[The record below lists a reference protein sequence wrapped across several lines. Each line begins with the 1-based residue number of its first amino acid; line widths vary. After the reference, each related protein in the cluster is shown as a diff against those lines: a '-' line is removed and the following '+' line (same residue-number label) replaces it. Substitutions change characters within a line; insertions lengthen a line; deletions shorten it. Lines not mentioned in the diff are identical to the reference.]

1 MEANKKKLYSNDQM
15 NGHTHSHK
23 QLTLTLTLRH
33 FGHETRTNCRQRH
46 QHMIAEG
53 RHIMQPKKKK
63 KSTKMWYEI
72 ARIYGGWHGVGGE
85 IKMRMASR
93 YHEPTKPNQ
102 FLRKWAL

>member
-1 MEANKKKLYSNDQM
+1 M

-63 KSTKMWYEI
+63 N
-72 ARIYGGWHGVGGE
+72 
-85 IKMRMASR
+85 
-93 YHEPTKPNQ
+93 P
-102 FLRKWAL
+102 RKCDMKLHVFTVDGMV